1 MGCSASV
8 SRRKERSM
16 SHFAQVV
23 PADDVRREAFPPPH
37 AIGRK
42 TNSLFHKAA
51 AKGGEQ
57 PVPAA
62 WQDGAAQA
70 KDGSLKVN
78 GHSLDA
84 NVDARYPDDFGRL
97 WMRTSMPGAVEISPE
112 LKSFN
117 RATVVPEPSGLRSF
131 RSFTLCPG
139 EAEQEAGHPLAPCAP
154 THKRWL
160 TRLDQALAHWEESPS
175 YMLGSILL
183 RREALDENMAAEDAL
198 CVAKTRSSQP
208 NSSWQ

>member
-8 SRRKERSM
+8 SRRKEGSM

-23 PADDVRREAFPPPH
+23 PADDVRREASPPPH

-78 GHSLDA
+78 GHSLDE
-84 NVDARYPDDFGRL
+84 NVDARFPD
-97 WMRTSMPGAVEISPE
+97 V
-112 LKSFN
+112 FN
-117 RATVVPEPSGLRSF
+117 RATVVPEPSGLESIS
-131 RSFTLCPG
+131 SFTLCPG
-139 EAEQEAGHPLAPCAP
+139 EAEQEAGRLLAPCAP

-160 TRLDQALAHWEESPS
+160 KRLDQALEQWEESPS
-175 YMLGSILL
+175 YMVGSILL

-198 CVAKTRSSQP
+198 CAAKTRSFQP
-208 NSSWQ
+208 SSGCTNFPS

>member
-23 PADDVRREAFPPPH
+23 PADDVRREASPPPH

-78 GHSLDA
+78 GHSLDE
-84 NVDARYPDDFGRL
+84 NVDARFPD
-97 WMRTSMPGAVEISPE
+97 V
-112 LKSFN
+112 FN
-117 RATVVPEPSGLRSF
+117 RATVVPEPSGLESISSRTSAG
-131 RSFTLCPG
+131 TLR
-139 EAEQEAGHPLAPCAP
+139 ANSQEVL
-154 THKRWL
+154 K
-160 TRLDQALAHWEESPS
+160 RLDQALEQWEESPS
-175 YMLGSILL
+175 YMVGS
-183 RREALDENMAAEDAL
+183 
-198 CVAKTRSSQP
+198 
-208 NSSWQ
+208 